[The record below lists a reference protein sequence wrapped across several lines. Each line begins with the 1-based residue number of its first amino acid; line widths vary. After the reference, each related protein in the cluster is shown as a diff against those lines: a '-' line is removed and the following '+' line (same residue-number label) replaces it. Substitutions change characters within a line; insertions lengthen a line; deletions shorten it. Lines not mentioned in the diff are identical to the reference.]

1 MFRSRRILFVENN
14 RSSAALVARLFEVDD
29 YDVIVTSDVGSAL
42 ALALEHHPQAI
53 VLDLESTAF
62 FSSESLAALRQD
74 ATLRDVPVIAISDAS
89 RGAVSG
95 ANAVIRAPLAHDSL
109 LELLHCVHGY
119 VGDPEPAST
128 SSATSGATSGTG

>member
-29 YDVIVTSDVGSAL
+29 YDVIVTADVNSAL
-42 ALALEHHPQAI
+42 ELAREHHPQAI

-62 FSSESLAALRQD
+62 FSRESLEALRQD

-95 ANAVIRAPLAHDSL
+95 ANVVIPAPLAHDSL
-109 LELLHCVHGY
+109 LELLHCVHDY
-119 VGDPEPAST
+119 VGDSDPVST
-128 SSATSGATSGTG
+128 APVSTAGAR

>member
-29 YDVIVTSDVGSAL
+29 YDVIVTADVNSAL
-42 ALALEHHPQAI
+42 ELAREHHPQAI

-62 FSSESLAALRQD
+62 FSRESLEALRQD

-89 RGAVSG
+89 RGTVSG
-95 ANAVIRAPLAHDSL
+95 ANVVIHAPLAHDSL
-109 LELLHCVHGY
+109 LELLHCVHDY
-119 VGDPEPAST
+119 VGDADPAST
-128 SSATSGATSGTG
+128 ADAR